1 MTAAQIC
8 SSTFTEV
15 KKKKPGKQERKLA
28 RYFTAR
34 FTILTPPQTSDA
46 EDMIYWVY
54 RKVFQNAVIPQLP
67 TGND

>member
-15 KKKKPGKQERKLA
+15 KKKPGKQERKPA

-34 FTILTPPQTSDA
+34 FTILTPPRTSDA

-54 RKVFQNAVIPQLP
+54 RKVFQNAAIPQLP
-67 TGND
+67 IGND